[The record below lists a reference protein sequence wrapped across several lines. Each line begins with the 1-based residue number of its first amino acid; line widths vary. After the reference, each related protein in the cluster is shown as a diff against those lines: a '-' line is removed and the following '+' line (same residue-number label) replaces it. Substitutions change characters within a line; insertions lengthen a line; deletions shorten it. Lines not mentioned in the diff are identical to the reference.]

1 MNIGNRVRQLRQAKN
16 MKIAD
21 LAEAIGVDAANIS
34 RLETGKQ
41 KQFTEQAL
49 SNIARSLDVDIAD
62 LFTSDFKS
70 NTVYKNSI
78 SEDIAQVKDVFRIEM
93 LDISASAG
101 NGLIQGGDVIDVIHA
116 IEYRTDNAVSMFGG
130 RPAN

>member
-41 KQFTEQAL
+41 KQFTEQTL
-49 SNIARSLDVDIAD
+49 SNIAKSLGVDI
-62 LFTSDFKS
+62 LPSKVILYIK
-70 NTVYKNSI
+70 TVI
-78 SEDIAQVKDVFRIEM
+78 MRM
-93 LDISASAG
+93 L
-101 NGLIQGGDVIDVIHA
+101 
-116 IEYRTDNAVSMFGG
+116 R
-130 RPAN
+130 R